1 MKTVMQELKSDLLI
15 AVSTCNEALEEIK
28 DLRTREAC
36 QAVVAITIDNIL
48 NRIDTELLEMEKE
61 QTIDFAKKFSDFNG
75 LTFNEKEVSKEYL
88 EKLYLNQNQM
98 KIIKTKKCDW
108 CNKRKNIDN
117 GYYIGKLES
126 SKTDK
131 EFFICVDCNLKHN
144 IV

>member
-1 MKTVMQELKSDLLI
+1 MKTAVEWYNLKVIELMTQREQGNIDVLEFRNQLDLLL
-15 AVSTCNEALEEIK
+15 T
-28 DLRTREAC
+28 
-36 QAVVAITIDNIL
+36 QAK
-48 NRIDTELLEMEKE
+48 EMEKE

-88 EKLYLNQNQM
+88 EKLYSNQNQM

>member
-1 MKTVMQELKSDLLI
+1 MKTEKQQS
-15 AVSTCNEALEEIK
+15 AVEFLVE
-28 DLRTREAC
+28 
-36 QAVVAITIDNIL
+36 
-48 NRIDTELLEMEKE
+48 ELLYYADSDYAKGIIKQAKEMEKKQIIE
-61 QTIDFAKKFSDFNG
+61 FAKKFSDFNG
-75 LTFNEKEVSKEYL
+75 LTFNEQKVSKEYL
-88 EKLYLNQNQM
+88 EKLYSNQNQM

-131 EFFICVDCNLKHN
+131 EFFICVDCNLKHD